1 MRYKLT
7 SLLFFVPFMIAS
19 GLDRFQQAGWRPVW
33 GVLEIVLAL
42 AISVGAAREIRDGR
56 RRRRA
61 DAEGESRQDR

>member
-19 GLDRFQQAGWRPVW
+19 GLDRFHQAGWRPVW

-42 AISVGAAREIRDGR
+42 AISVGAAREIRDDR

-61 DAEGESRQDR
+61 EGKSRQDR

>member
-1 MRYKLT
+1 MMKYKLT
-7 SLLFFVPFMIAS
+7 SLLFFVPFMITS

-33 GVLEIVLAL
+33 GALEIALAL

-61 DAEGESRQDR
+61 AGESRQDQ